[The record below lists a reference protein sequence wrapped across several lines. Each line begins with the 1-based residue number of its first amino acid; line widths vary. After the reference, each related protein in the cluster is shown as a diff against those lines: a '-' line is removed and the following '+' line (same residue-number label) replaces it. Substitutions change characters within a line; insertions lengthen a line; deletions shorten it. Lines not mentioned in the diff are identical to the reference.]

1 MTLPQHV
8 VQSGL
13 ICVLI
18 PRLRRRHIIILAII
32 LTIIPDVGR
41 LFQQNPDDWTQF
53 YEWAHSSWYCFLIP
67 FWNLHIAED
76 YLVHQPGGGWYWWV
90 YYLELLLW
98 LVESVLILI
107 WFKRTKSKQTLM

>member
-18 PRLRRRHIIILAII
+18 PRLRRRHFIILAIV

-53 YEWAHSSWYCFLIP
+53 YEWAHTTWYCFLFP

-76 YLVHQPGGGWYWWV
+76 YLVHQPGGGWYWWA
-90 YYLELLLW
+90 YYLEVSLW
-98 LVESVLILI
+98 IVESILILT
-107 WFKRTKSKQTLM
+107 WYKRARSKQNVI